1 MKPHHLTIQAFGPFS
16 ATQHIDFNQL
26 GANPLFLI
34 NGPTGAGKSSILD
47 AISFALYG
55 QTTGAERTPSQMR
68 CDHANANLLTKVSL
82 EFSIGDKKYK
92 IMRIPAQERV
102 KKNGEGTTLQQA
114 EATLWSIDRNGQE
127 TLLVP
132 KKVLEADLEIKSLL
146 GLNVEQFRQ
155 VMVLPQGKFRDLLLA
170 DSKDREKIFSQL
182 FQTSVY
188 KKIEEKLKSDASEIR
203 KKVDQQKHQILG
215 IIKGTG
221 LSTEEEVGTELQ
233 DLTPKRHNAEQ
244 AKNNKNLK
252 VRATE
257 NSFEEAKRVSK
268 QFATLF
274 DKKETLKQEL
284 SLSKVIE
291 KQESQLNKAV
301 KAQRIYHLFDNK
313 NQIKNKV
320 IDLEKQLK
328 YCVEKYNEVKIN
340 LKNSSEFYDTANV
353 AYANVDTLKTKKAQL
368 TQFNALL
375 LTLNSI
381 NEALISAKLDLFGS
395 KQKVEAINL
404 EIAQDQNVL
413 TTNEQATAQILKI
426 VEALSET
433 KILLEKATQVL
444 IKREKLDVYDKDFEY
459 LDNINQ
465 QLIHEV
471 EKANES
477 YLQAQLHVKQ
487 VEYGWHS
494 SQASLLAQAL
504 NKNDPCPVCGSKVH
518 PCLATTLHKV
528 PFTTKED
535 VDEAR
540 VLEKQHKAA
549 LDQLKVDLSLSND
562 RVKTNKQQ
570 SLEMLKTLGTI
581 ADKSIEQLNCEKTN
595 LKVKLQKLQL
605 THQEL
610 TDSIAL
616 CEKLKQNIQTKIEA
630 QKQLNAQV
638 KINNEAV
645 IAKQASLQQIKSQ
658 IPSIYQ
664 ESGVVEQSI
673 SSVNSEI
680 EILSSNLNLA
690 RSQLG
695 QVKSDFDKTET
706 QKISLE
712 NQVKSESKS
721 KQLIDESWLVALKNS
736 QFDSQAMFKEAILD
750 EDTQQKMEKNITEYR
765 QHIENL
771 SAVIIQLEQD
781 LCDQKEPDLIALENM
796 LNQEKDELKSYE
808 STWRKLDERHNLLRH
823 VQILLAEAHK
833 QNESLETQYNTIGT
847 LYEVSNGLTGKK
859 ISLQRFVLSVLLDDV
874 LIQASV
880 RLSIMSKGRYQL
892 VRKSDRAK
900 GNKASG
906 LELEV
911 DDAYTGKIRSVATLS
926 GGESFLAALSLALG
940 VSDVVQSYAG
950 GVKLETLFIDEG
962 FGSLDPDALELTIRA
977 LIDLQSS
984 GRMIGVI
991 SHVTELKEQMAL
1003 RIDVTSG
1010 KFGSEISILNQEH

>member
-1 MKPHHLTIQAFGPFS
+1 
-16 ATQHIDFNQL
+16 
-26 GANPLFLI
+26 
-34 NGPTGAGKSSILD
+34 
-47 AISFALYG
+47 
-55 QTTGAERTPSQMR
+55 
-68 CDHANANLLTKVSL
+68 
-82 EFSIGDKKYK
+82 
-92 IMRIPAQERV
+92 
-102 KKNGEGTTLQQA
+102 
-114 EATLWSIDRNGQE
+114 
-127 TLLVP
+127 
-132 KKVLEADLEIKSLL
+132 
-146 GLNVEQFRQ
+146 
-155 VMVLPQGKFRDLLLA
+155 
-170 DSKDREKIFSQL
+170 
-182 FQTSVY
+182 
-188 KKIEEKLKSDASEIR
+188 
-203 KKVDQQKHQILG
+203 
-215 IIKGTG
+215 
-221 LSTEEEVGTELQ
+221 
-233 DLTPKRHNAEQ
+233 
-244 AKNNKNLK
+244 
-252 VRATE
+252 
-257 NSFEEAKRVSK
+257 
-268 QFATLF
+268 
-274 DKKETLKQEL
+274 
-284 SLSKVIE
+284 
-291 KQESQLNKAV
+291 
-301 KAQRIYHLFDNK
+301 
-313 NQIKNKV
+313 
-320 IDLEKQLK
+320 
-328 YCVEKYNEVKIN
+328 
-340 LKNSSEFYDTANV
+340 
-353 AYANVDTLKTKKAQL
+353 
-368 TQFNALL
+368 
-375 LTLNSI
+375 
-381 NEALISAKLDLFGS
+381 
-395 KQKVEAINL
+395 
-404 EIAQDQNVL
+404 
-413 TTNEQATAQILKI
+413 
-426 VEALSET
+426 
-433 KILLEKATQVL
+433 
-444 IKREKLDVYDKDFEY
+444 
-459 LDNINQ
+459 
-465 QLIHEV
+465 
-471 EKANES
+471 
-477 YLQAQLHVKQ
+477 
-487 VEYGWHS
+487 
-494 SQASLLAQAL
+494 
-504 NKNDPCPVCGSKVH
+504 
-518 PCLATTLHKV
+518 
-528 PFTTKED
+528 
-535 VDEAR
+535 
-540 VLEKQHKAA
+540 
-549 LDQLKVDLSLSND
+549 
-562 RVKTNKQQ
+562 
-570 SLEMLKTLGTI
+570 MLKTLGTI

-595 LKVKLQKLQL
+595 LKVKVQKLQL

-630 QKQLNAQV
+630 QKQLNVQV

-950 GVKLETLFIDEG
+950 GVKLEALFIDEG
-962 FGSLDPDALELTIRA
+962 FGSLDADALELTIRA

-984 GRMIGVI
+984 GRMIGII

-1003 RIDVTSG
+1003 RVDVTAG